1 MAAIRRSLPEKDMKR
16 LMLLMFFVTF
26 GVLLATATAFMQ
38 GGLRRPLGAPQNA
51 RQRTATSNELPRTH
65 LNQNRL
71 HKLII
76 KSKDR
81 AVYDQ
86 LAKANSIRGEFDYGS
101 YKLVVVD
108 EEAAGGR
115 AALQ

>member
-1 MAAIRRSLPEKDMKR
+1 MKR
-16 LMLLMFFVTF
+16 SMLLLLLVTF
-26 GVLLATATAFMQ
+26 GVILATANAFMQ
-38 GGLRRPLGAPQNA
+38 GGLRPPLGAPQTS
-51 RQRTATSNELPRTH
+51 RQRTIISNEIPRTH

-76 KSKDR
+76 NNRER
-81 AVYDQ
+81 AIYDQ
-86 LAKANSIRGEFDYGS
+86 LAKANAIRSHFDYGS

-115 AALQ
+115 